1 MSDASPPGGTSAIF
15 VGLARDCAR
24 DLPAALRNL
33 TTMAACFARA
43 AFVFAENDSVDGT
56 AELLKDFAAR
66 IGEARILTFAG
77 LDKRLPQSTRRLAF
91 LRNQCL
97 SAIRADARMKAS
109 DYMIVADLD
118 EATSEP
124 IDRSAFREALAFLA
138 AEPDCAGVFANCHG
152 PYYDLWAL
160 RHAALCPGDVWEE
173 AFDYALLHGV
183 DDAAAYAATVAR
195 RLLTIAP
202 TDPPLAVASAF
213 GGLGIYKLRSVRD
226 AAYKGFK
233 PKTILENGRR
243 RAIKWQV
250 CEHVAFNEAIGARG
264 GRLFIL
270 PSLVNRRTDG
280 IDFIKSFY
288 RRLAF

>member
-1 MSDASPPGGTSAIF
+1 MSDGSSPGGTSAVF

-33 TTMAACFARA
+33 ESMAACFARA

-56 AELLKDFAAR
+56 AQLLQDFAAR
-66 IGEARILTFAG
+66 RKEARILTFAG
-77 LDKRLPQSTRRLAF
+77 LDKRLPQRTRRLAF

-97 SAIRADARMKAS
+97 SAIRADLPMKAS
-109 DYMIVADLD
+109 DTMIVADLD
-118 EATSEP
+118 DAMSAP
-124 IDRSAFREALAFLA
+124 LDPAAFREALAFLA
-138 AEPDCAGVFANCHG
+138 AEPDRAGVFANCRG

-160 RHAALCPGDVWEE
+160 RHDILCPGDVWEE
-173 AFDYALLHGV
+173 AFDYALAHGA
-183 DDAAAYAATVAR
+183 DDASAYAATVAR

-213 GGLGIYKLRSVRD
+213 GGLGIYKLRAVQD

-233 PKTILENGRR
+233 PKAIIENGRR

-270 PSLVNRRTDG
+270 PFLINRRTDG
-280 IDFIKSFY
+280 IDFVKSFY
-288 RRLAF
+288 RQLAF